1 MDVPSLVRGEG
12 VPAAGGESDVRE
24 VLAAEEVPRQPGVQF
39 NRHLEFKARV
49 RVQVKAR
56 VTALVKTILK
66 CLLNCSPAQLAAVVA
81 PLQPQL
87 GLATS
92 GHFGTLDRISPF
104 LYFTTSRPDVQQIQ
118 RGKREGPLTAD

>member
-24 VLAAEEVPRQPGVQF
+24 VLAAEEVPRQP
-39 NRHLEFKARV
+39 
-49 RVQVKAR
+49 
-56 VTALVKTILK
+56 
-66 CLLNCSPAQLAAVVA
+66 AQLAAVVA

-92 GHFGTLDRISPF
+92 GHFGTLNRIPPF